1 MKKRIVTSTHSR
13 PINTTSFPLER
24 IRSEPFIMTHDL
36 QGFFFPTSKREGF
49 LIISSKDDVE
59 GKSYAFI
66 LTDSFHI
73 HNC

>member
-1 MKKRIVTSTHSR
+1 
-13 PINTTSFPLER
+13 
-24 IRSEPFIMTHDL
+24 MTHDL